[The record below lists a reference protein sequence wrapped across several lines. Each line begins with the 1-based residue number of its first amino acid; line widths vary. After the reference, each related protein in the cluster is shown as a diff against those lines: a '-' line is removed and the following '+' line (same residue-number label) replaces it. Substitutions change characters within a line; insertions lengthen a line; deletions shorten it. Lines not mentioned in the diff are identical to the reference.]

1 METTVEEHDA
11 PEKKTQTAVQ
21 KDNFIIVTSLL
32 SVVTAG
38 LYFARILTEGANWKL
53 LFLSAANL
61 LYVPFILIF
70 KKKSFSFFYLFYS
83 VVVVFILAFTKTAL
97 YNNFSA
103 LFVFCIVYMLNPK
116 LKIPALIAYAI
127 AASIAFILNDEGII
141 HFLSHM
147 TRSAW
152 FVIVLEYIFQHKY
165 DRKALILYEDEKQ
178 ILDQLCD
185 GTMYQKE
192 VQGFSENTVYRK
204 LKAARERNGNVTR
217 DQLVEMYRKSKQ
229 QE

>member
-1 METTVEEHDA
+1 MEENDA
-11 PEKKTQTAVQ
+11 PEIKTQTAVQ
-21 KDNFIIVTSLL
+21 KNTFIIATSLL

-38 LYFARILTEGANWKL
+38 LFFARILTEGANWKL
-53 LFLSAANL
+53 IFLSAANL

-70 KKKSFSFFYLFYS
+70 KKKFFSFFYLAYS
-83 VVVVFILAFTKTAL
+83 IIVVFILAFTKTAL

-103 LFVFCIVYMLNPK
+103 LFVICIVYMLNPK
-116 LKIPALIAYAI
+116 LKVPALIAYAI
-127 AASIAFILNDEGII
+127 AACTAFILNDEGII

-152 FVIVLEYIFQHKY
+152 FVIVLDYIFQHKY

-178 ILDQLCD
+178 ILEQLCD

-229 QE
+229 QQ